1 MAVSNVKVTRRSI
14 ARMLAAAA
22 AVPQT
27 ATPQTPS
34 ADADLDAAR
43 AQMKTSAQQIAKVKL
58 PTATE
63 PAFHFKA

>member
-14 ARMLAAAA
+14 ARILAAAA
-22 AVPQT
+22 TVPQA
-27 ATPQTPS
+27 ATPQTPP
-34 ADADLDAAR
+34 ADADLDSAR

>member
-1 MAVSNVKVTRRSI
+1 MQVTRRSI

-27 ATPQTPS
+27 ATPQAPS
-34 ADADLDAAR
+34 ADADFDSAR
-43 AQMKTSAQQIAKVKL
+43 EQVKSYAQQVAKVKL
-58 PTATE
+58 PASTE